1 MAQQLHSR
9 ESATLPTAKPLCNI
23 IKTQTMI
30 NSTKQLNEIIR
41 NFSKE
46 NANSSISQFRAI
58 IQTCKNAGIKFSSDT
73 NYEETILSFTK
84 ENFPEFILQKA
95 NQEIESL
102 TKQNKYQ
109 EAAEMRDKI
118 ISINNEIHR
127 QLRLK
132 KYGTADW
139 FMAKSETEIFFLP
152 TQISVVDSLIFEM
165 NN

>member
-1 MAQQLHSR
+1 MSKIIYPILVHFGLKTY
-9 ESATLPTAKPLCNI
+9 TLL
-23 IKTQTMI
+23 KTQTMI

-46 NANSSISQFRAI
+46 NANSSISQLRAI
-58 IQTCKNAGIKFSSDT
+58 ILTCKNAGIRFSSDP

-84 ENFPEFILQKA
+84 ENFPEFIFQKA

-102 TKQNKYQ
+102 AKQNKYQ

-132 KYGTADW
+132 KYGTTDW
-139 FMAKSETEIFFLP
+139 FMAKSVTEIFFHP
-152 TQISVVDSLIFEM
+152 TQISDVDSLIFEM

>member
-1 MAQQLHSR
+1 MILVIGFVGSGIS
-9 ESATLPTAKPLCNI
+9 ELCNI

-46 NANSSISQFRAI
+46 NANSSISQLRAI
-58 IQTCKNAGIKFSSDT
+58 ILTCKKEGIRFYSDP
-73 NYEETILSFTK
+73 NYEENILSFIK

-102 TKQNKYQ
+102 VKQNKYE
-109 EAAEMRDKI
+109 EAAEMRDKL

-132 KYGTADW
+132 KLQRRILT
-139 FMAKSETEIFFLP
+139 
-152 TQISVVDSLIFEM
+152 SLFQKY
-165 NN
+165 